1 MPGVQTHMDYYEV
14 LSVSRTASADEIK
27 SSYRKLALKYH
38 PDRNKEP
45 GAAEQFARINE
56 AYAVL
61 SDPEKRAHYDRF
73 GSAPGA
79 GMPGGDPFGGMGGVG
94 FDPMDIFE
102 QLFGGLG
109 GARGGRRGPARG
121 DDIETEARVTLLQAR
136 AGEEIEVEVDR
147 LTTCEH
153 CHGSRTE
160 PGGKPPR
167 TCSTCGGMGAVRAQ
181 ARTIFGVVE
190 TQQPCPT
197 CRGEGQTIEDPC
209 TVCKGRGRTLK
220 AERVSVKLPRGIDEG
235 YRIRVAGKGHE
246 GPGGNGDLYVHIEM
260 EPHPDLRRE
269 QEHLIYT
276 AKIGFAK
283 ATLGGEIT
291 VPTLD
296 GPQAVEV
303 KAGTQ
308 HGELHRLRGQGLPR
322 LQGAGVGDLIV
333 EYEITVPK
341 PGQLTPEA
349 REALHAYARAVGDE
363 VNEHREGF
371 LGKVGKIF
379 RGE

>member
-1 MPGVQTHMDYYEV
+1 MDYYELLGV
-14 LSVSRTASADEIK
+14 ARTASADEIK
-27 SSYRKLALKYH
+27 SAYRKLALKYH
-38 PDRNKEP
+38 PDRNKEE
-45 GAAEQFARINE
+45 GAAEKFTQINE

-61 SDPEKRAHYDRF
+61 SDAEKRAHFDRY

-79 GMPGGDPFGGMGGVG
+79 GMPGGDPFGGMGGAG

-102 QLFGGLG
+102 QLFGGAVG
-109 GARGGRRGPARG
+109 GRGGRRGPARG
-121 DDIETEARVTLLQAR
+121 DDLETEAHVTLAQAR
-136 AGEEIEVEVDR
+136 AGEEIQVSVDR
-147 LTTCEH
+147 LTACGH
-153 CHGSRTE
+153 CHGTKTE
-160 PGGKPPR
+160 PGGKPPK
-167 TCSTCGGMGAVRAQ
+167 TCSTCGGAGAVRAQ

-190 TQQPCPT
+190 TQQACPT
-197 CRGEGQTIEDPC
+197 CRGEGQIVQDPC

-220 AERVSVKLPRGIDEG
+220 SEKVSVKLPRGIDEG
-235 YRIRVAGKGHE
+235 YRIRVSGMGNE

-260 EPHPDLRRE
+260 EKHPELRRE
-269 QEHLIYT
+269 QEHLIHT

-283 ATLGGEIT
+283 AALGGQVT

-296 GPQAVEV
+296 GPQVVEV

-308 HGELHRLRGQGLPR
+308 HGELHRLRGQGMPR
-322 LQGAGVGDLIV
+322 LQGSGSGDLIV
-333 EYEITVPK
+333 EYDVIVPK

-363 VNEHREGF
+363 VNERHEGL